1 MLVGN
6 RQVQY
11 IFLIIHIED
20 KIMTENLLEQLE
32 DILSP
37 HPKIKNEATMP
48 AVAESKTLSDML
60 DIPKYNS
67 SGKKDYM
74 LIKKTNRIDMWDIQ
88 GWIIIDGVQYKI
100 FSWCNFEA
108 LAEGDYKTADHL
120 LYHLG
125 FNTYDF
131 EIKDRRNEVQYV

>member
-20 KIMTENLLEQLE
+20 LIMTENLLEQLE
-32 DILSP
+32 NILSP
-37 HPKIKNEATMP
+37 HPKAKLEAIMP
-48 AVAESKTLSDML
+48 AVNESFGLPDTLI
-60 DIPKYNS
+60 IPEYNS

-88 GWIIIDGVQYKI
+88 GWIIIDGVQYEI

-108 LAEGDYKTADHL
+108 LAEGDYRTADYL

-125 FNTYDF
+125 FKTYNF

>member
-1 MLVGN
+1 VLVGN
-6 RQVQY
+6 GQTQY
-11 IFLIIHIED
+11 IIFILHIKD

-48 AVAESKTLSDML
+48 AVVESKTLSDML

-88 GWIIIDGVQYKI
+88 GWIIIDGVQYEI